1 MKIFSAFFFLILICV
16 SSYAQ
21 VEFSNKSFS
30 IPPSIKDDGK
40 KISAPATPKKNPFS
54 NPAPVSPTKKIENLN
69 PLSMTKKNQF
79 VNPGESIVE
88 DLNKKIAIGE
98 GDPNIDYGA
107 YRKDEYFGDF
117 VTKGEFITINL
128 RDNQMVDGDMLSLY
142 VNGKLEAPQIMLE
155 SNLQKFI
162 INLQMG
168 FNTIEFVTLNEGLYY
183 PNTTQYLVIDYQDVL
198 KKNVVFSQAKGFK
211 AKLIVIREK

>member
-1 MKIFSAFFFLILICV
+1 VKIFSAFFFLILICAT
-16 SSYAQ
+16 SNAQ

-30 IPPSIKDDGK
+30 IPPSIKDDGNK
-40 KISAPATPKKNPFS
+40 TIAPTTPKTNPFS

-79 VNPGESIVE
+79 ANPGDLIVE

-128 RDNQMVDGDMLSLY
+128 KDFGEIDGDMLNLY
-142 VNGKLEAPQIMLE
+142 VNGILEVPQITLDFDY
-155 SNLQKFI
+155 QKFI

-168 FNTIEFVTLNEGLYY
+168 FNTIEFTTLNEGELY
-183 PNTTQYLVIDYQDVL
+183 PNTTQYIVMDYLDVI
-198 KKNVVFSQAKGFK
+198 KKGVVFVQAKGFK

>member
-1 MKIFSAFFFLILICV
+1 MKIFSAFFFLILICAT
-16 SSYAQ
+16 SNAQ

-40 KISAPATPKKNPFS
+40 KISAPVTPKTNPFS

-79 VNPGESIVE
+79 VNPSDLIVE

-128 RDNQMVDGDMLSLY
+128 RDDQIVDGDMLSLY
-142 VNGKLEAPQIMLE
+142 VNGKLEVPQITLGFDY
-155 SNLQKFI
+155 QKFI
-162 INLQMG
+162 INLEQG
-168 FNTIEFVTLNEGLYY
+168 FNIIEFLTLNEGEYY
-183 PNTTQYLVIDYQDVL
+183 PNSTLYIITDSNDVI
-198 KKNVVFSQAKGFK
+198 KKGVSFSQAKGFK

>member
-1 MKIFSAFFFLILICV
+1 VKIFSAFFFLILICAT
-16 SSYAQ
+16 SNAQ

-40 KISAPATPKKNPFS
+40 KISAPATPKTNPFS

-79 VNPGESIVE
+79 VNPGDLIVE

-98 GDPNIDYGA
+98 GDPNIDYGVF
-107 YRKDEYFGDF
+107 RKDEYFGDF
-117 VTKGEFITINL
+117 VTKGETITISL
-128 RDNQMVDGDMLSLY
+128 RDNQLVDGDMLNLY
-142 VNGKLEAPQIMLE
+142 VNGKLEVSQIMLE

-168 FNTIEFVTLNEGLYY
+168 FNTIEFTTLNEGLYY